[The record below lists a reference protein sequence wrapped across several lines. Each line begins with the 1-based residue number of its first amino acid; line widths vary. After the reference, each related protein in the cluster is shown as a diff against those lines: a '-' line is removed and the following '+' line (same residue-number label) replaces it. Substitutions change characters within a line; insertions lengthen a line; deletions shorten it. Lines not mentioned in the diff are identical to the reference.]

1 MPTNRNFVPSFRWQI
16 VITYLLII
24 VVGFIITN
32 VSVLNIL
39 GRYMIN
45 SKKETFRLYANWI
58 AQIISYD
65 YASGDPDILSGIGYD
80 IQDFGEEIFNKERES
95 TRILVLNKN
104 GVVDYDSYNIISGPD
119 SLLKQNLS
127 KNFPEVVHVLNGESV
142 EPRELYI
149 RPGNSSDSKLV
160 LYSYAPIQHEKHGII
175 GMVIISTSL
184 SGIEQMLNEVK
195 TRMGTYSITVAVL
208 IILTS
213 YLASGFITQPI
224 KQLTDV
230 IRKMSQGHLDQ
241 RVKISGSRELRQL
254 GEAFNIMSEK
264 LENLDRARN
273 EFVSNA
279 SHELKTPLSAIKVL
293 TESLIHM
300 EADDPSV
307 YNEFLNDINSEID
320 RLNTIISDL
329 LTLVKIDTEE
339 VQLDQE
345 PVDLVKLVNNTLRRL
360 QLLAQQKHITLES
373 YYDDHLTVSGDSVKL
388 QQVVSNI
395 VDNAIKYTPEGG
407 RVTVEVYE
415 NSGNAV
421 VKVSDTGIGIPAKDL
436 PHIFDRFFRV
446 DKARSRATGGTGLG
460 LSIAHKIILLHGGNI
475 RVVSEEGKGSIFYIE
490 LPLKV

>member
-1 MPTNRNFVPSFRWQI
+1 MPTNRTFFFSFRWQI
-16 VITYLLII
+16 VLTYLLII
-24 VVGFIITN
+24 VVGLTITN
-32 VSVLNIL
+32 ISVLNIL
-39 GRYMIN
+39 GSYMI
-45 SKKETFRLYANWI
+45 SGRKETYRLYANWI
-58 AQIISYD
+58 AQVISYD
-65 YASGDPDILSGIGYD
+65 YASGDPDILAGIGYD
-80 IQDFGEEIFNKERES
+80 IQDFGEEILNKERES

-104 GVVDYDSYNIISGPD
+104 GVVDYDSYNIIRGPD
-119 SLLKQNLS
+119 SLLKQNLG
-127 KNFPEVVHVLNGESV
+127 KEFPEIGLVLNGESV

-149 RPGNSSDSKLV
+149 RPQNSKESMLV
-160 LYSYAPIQHEKHGII
+160 LYTYAPIQHERHGII
-175 GMVIISTSL
+175 GMVIMSTSL
-184 SGIEQMLNEVK
+184 SGIEQTLDEVRTK
-195 TRMGTYSITVAVL
+195 LGAYSMAIAVV

-213 YLASGFITQPI
+213 FLASSYITKPI
-224 KQLTDV
+224 KELTGV
-230 IRKMSQGHLDQ
+230 IRLMSQGHLDQ
-241 RVKISGSRELRQL
+241 RVKIRGSREFRQL

-300 EADDPSV
+300 EVDDPSV

-320 RLNTIISDL
+320 RLNTIINDL

-339 VQLDQE
+339 VQIDQQ
-345 PVDLVKLVNNTLRRL
+345 PVDLVELVKNTLRGL
-360 QLLAQQKHITLES
+360 QILAQQKHISLEAF
-373 YYDDHLTVSGDSVKL
+373 YDDDLTVSGDTVKL
-388 QQVVSNI
+388 QQVISNI
-395 VDNAIKYTPEGG
+395 VDNAIKYTPDGG

-421 VKVSDTGIGIPAKDL
+421 VKISDTGIGIPANDL

-490 LPLKV
+490 LPLNL

>member
-24 VVGFIITN
+24 VVGFTITN

-65 YASGDPDILSGIGYD
+65 YASDDPDILSGIGYD

-388 QQVVSNI
+388 QQVVNNI

>member
-1 MPTNRNFVPSFRWQI
+1 LPTNRNFVPSFRWQI

-24 VVGFIITN
+24 VVGFTITN

>member
-1 MPTNRNFVPSFRWQI
+1 
-16 VITYLLII
+16 
-24 VVGFIITN
+24 
-32 VSVLNIL
+32 
-39 GRYMIN
+39 
-45 SKKETFRLYANWI
+45 
-58 AQIISYD
+58 
-65 YASGDPDILSGIGYD
+65 
-80 IQDFGEEIFNKERES
+80 
-95 TRILVLNKN
+95 
-104 GVVDYDSYNIISGPD
+104 
-119 SLLKQNLS
+119 
-127 KNFPEVVHVLNGESV
+127 
-142 EPRELYI
+142 
-149 RPGNSSDSKLV
+149 
-160 LYSYAPIQHEKHGII
+160 
-175 GMVIISTSL
+175 
-184 SGIEQMLNEVK
+184 
-195 TRMGTYSITVAVL
+195 
-208 IILTS
+208 
-213 YLASGFITQPI
+213 
-224 KQLTDV
+224 
-230 IRKMSQGHLDQ
+230 
-241 RVKISGSRELRQL
+241 
-254 GEAFNIMSEK
+254 
-264 LENLDRARN
+264 
-273 EFVSNA
+273 
-279 SHELKTPLSAIKVL
+279 
-293 TESLIHM
+293 M
-300 EADDPSV
+300 EADAPSV
-307 YNEFLNDINSEID
+307 D
-320 RLNTIISDL
+320 RLNTIICEL

>member
-1 MPTNRNFVPSFRWQI
+1 
-16 VITYLLII
+16 
-24 VVGFIITN
+24 
-32 VSVLNIL
+32 
-39 GRYMIN
+39 
-45 SKKETFRLYANWI
+45 
-58 AQIISYD
+58 
-65 YASGDPDILSGIGYD
+65 
-80 IQDFGEEIFNKERES
+80 
-95 TRILVLNKN
+95 
-104 GVVDYDSYNIISGPD
+104 VDYDSYNIISGPD

-339 VQLDQE
+339 VQMDQE

>member
-1 MPTNRNFVPSFRWQI
+1 LPTNRNFVPSFRWQI

-339 VQLDQE
+339 VQMDQE

>member
-1 MPTNRNFVPSFRWQI
+1 LPTNRNFVPSFRWQI

-24 VVGFIITN
+24 VVGFTITN

-65 YASGDPDILSGIGYD
+65 YASDDPDILSGIGYD

>member
-24 VVGFIITN
+24 VVGFTITN

-65 YASGDPDILSGIGYD
+65 YASDDPDILSGIGYD